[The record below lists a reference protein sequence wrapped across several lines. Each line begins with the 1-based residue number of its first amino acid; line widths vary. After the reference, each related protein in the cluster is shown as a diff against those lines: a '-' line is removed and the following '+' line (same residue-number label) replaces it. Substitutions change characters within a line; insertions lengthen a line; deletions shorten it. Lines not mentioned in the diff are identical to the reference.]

1 MKAIRAK
8 RRSIENVKPFKLV
21 KYVSLSSLIV
31 TLLCTFLLSGFISQR
46 AKAILFQKSEQYAS
60 IVAENLNH
68 QVFFQ
73 FTLPTLITDGEIR
86 LSRQAQYDRLDR
98 VVRNTIHGFA
108 VERVNI
114 YDPAQV
120 LTYSTDAGR
129 IGTKDNLG
137 DIFKRA
143 LKEESVSILLPGG
156 QAASPLPW
164 KTGPQKLK
172 TYLPMWEEQPMSW
185 KRGKVLGV
193 FEITQDVTG
202 DYESI
207 HGFQWIVGASFLA
220 FIGILF
226 TMILLITMRAER
238 IIRVRTSERLKL
250 EEQLDQAER
259 LAALGEM
266 IAGVSHEIRN
276 PLGIIRSTAELLH
289 SRVDGDRQKRLSS
302 IIVEEATRLN
312 DILTEF
318 LDFARPRRLHPSRCR
333 IEDVIDRNLD
343 VMEPEFQRL
352 GILVERSY
360 QTGNYTMEADCD
372 MLYRAFVNLL
382 ANASQ
387 AMAEGGMLRVR
398 TGIVNGKEGPAQVEL
413 HIEDSGPGMSPEVR
427 KKIFNPFFTTREK
440 GTGLGLAIVRSII
453 DSHSGDIEVMSEEG
467 KGTTM
472 ILRLPLS
479 QPELEAGDDV
489 AMDQA

>member
-1 MKAIRAK
+1 MKTVRAK
-8 RRSIENVKPFKLV
+8 RKSIESMKPFKLV

-31 TLLCTFLLSGFISQR
+31 TLVCTFLLSGFISQR
-46 AKAILFQKSEQYAS
+46 AKAILFEKSEQYAS

-86 LSRQAQYDRLDR
+86 LSRQSQYERLDK
-98 VVRNTIHGFA
+98 VVRNTIHGFT

-114 YDPAQV
+114 YDPEQV
-120 LTYSTDAGR
+120 LTYSTDAEK
-129 IGTKDNLG
+129 IGTKGNLG
-137 DIFKRA
+137 DVFKRA
-143 LKEESVSILLPGG
+143 LKEESVSLLFTEGKG
-156 QAASPLPW
+156 SSALPW

-193 FEITQDVTG
+193 FEISQDVTG
-202 DYESI
+202 DYEII

-220 FIGILF
+220 FTGILF
-226 TMILLITMRAER
+226 TMIALIAVRAER
-238 IIRVRTSERLKL
+238 IIAVRTSERLKL

-289 SRVDGDRQKRLSS
+289 SRVEGDRQQRLSS

-333 IEDVIDRNLD
+333 IEDVIERNLL
-343 VMEPEFQRL
+343 VMEHEFQRL
-352 GILVERSY
+352 GIRVEKNY

-382 ANASQ
+382 ANALQ
-387 AMAEGGMLRVR
+387 AMSEGGTLRLR
-398 TGIVNGKEGPAQVEL
+398 TGFVNGREGPALIEL
-413 HIEDSGPGMSPEVR
+413 HIEDTGQGIPDDVR

-440 GTGLGLAIVRSII
+440 GTGLGLAIVQSIV
-453 DSHSGDIEVMSEEG
+453 DSHSGDIEVVSEEG
-467 KGTTM
+467 AGTTM
-472 ILRLPLS
+472 IIRLPLT
-479 QPELEAGDDV
+479 QPEPEPGDEAAV
-489 AMDQA
+489 E